1 MAILSKKI
9 VQEITIIGVL
19 ILAVSL
25 GLQVSFGTLTPFY
38 VVASGSM
45 MPNLQVNDLLVIQ
58 ANRAFAEVQTGDVI
72 VYERP
77 SDHDKVIVH
86 RVASIIGDEPKTI
99 RAKGDANPAS
109 IPGTDFP
116 ITETEYLGTVFFV
129 IPQAGYV
136 SQILQPPLNIA
147 VIGGIIGIILF
158 RKFKRD

>member
-1 MAILSKKI
+1 MAMLSKKTLL
-9 VQEITIIGVL
+9 EITIIGVL

-25 GLQVSFGTLTPFY
+25 GLQTSFGTLTPFY

-45 MPNLQVNDLLVIQ
+45 IPNLQVNDLLVIS

-77 SDHDKVIVH
+77 SDHDRVIVH
-86 RVASIIGDEPKTI
+86 RVASIIDDEPKTI

-116 ITETEYLGTVFFV
+116 ITENEYLGTVFFV
-129 IPQAGYV
+129 IPQIGYA